1 MARTLRRSG
10 PSKLIENP
18 IRPTVLT
25 VNDLASF
32 LRVHRSTIYKL
43 VKRGNLPAFKVG
55 ADWRFHTDAID
66 RWRLQQD
73 NAGN

>member
-1 MARTLRRSG
+1 MVES
-10 PSKLIENP
+10 PN
-18 IRPTVLT
+18 RPTVLT
-25 VNDLASF
+25 VNDLADF

-73 NAGN
+73 SAASN